1 MTIPHDNIIKQ
12 ELLMLLGTE
21 SEKRIH
27 ASKAYEVLG
36 DLHPELT
43 FQERNE
49 KYQNSVS
56 QWANRVQF
64 ARLHLV
70 NESLLFR
77 ANKGPNPST
86 GYWILTPEGEYQAN
100 MLISR
105 SGDGELEE
113 QIKKDLNSQE
123 LENRTEGEKSVRLIS
138 YFERNPVLRQKAIIF
153 HGTKCKVC
161 NFDFEEK
168 YGEHGKNYIEVHH
181 IVPLSTIPEPSTID
195 PEKDLT
201 VLCSN
206 CHRMIHRKQEQIMT
220 PKQLISVISAN
231 EKA

>member
-21 SEKRIH
+21 SKKRIH
-27 ASKAYEVLG
+27 TSEAYEVLG
-36 DLHPELT
+36 DSHPELT

-56 QWANRVQF
+56 KWANRVQF

-70 NESLLFR
+70 TESLLFS
-77 ANKGPNPST
+77 ANEGPNPSP

-100 MLISR
+100 KLISR
-105 SGDGELEE
+105 SGDGALEE
-113 QIKKDLNSQE
+113 QIKEDLKAQE
-123 LENRTEGEKSVRLIS
+123 LENGTEGEKLARLIS
-138 YFERNPVLRQKAIIF
+138 YFERNPVLRKKAIIF

-181 IVPLSTIPEPSTID
+181 IVPLSTIPAPSTID

-206 CHRMIHRKQEQIMT
+206 CHRMIHRRREKTMT
-220 PKQLISVISAN
+220 PEQLVTVIAAN